1 MANNDVK
8 LGGKQNLHAK
18 LKTNVHLT
26 YTCTL
31 MWEKLK
37 EQSSKL

>member
-8 LGGKQNLHAK
+8 LGGEQNLHAK

-26 YTCTL
+26 YTL